1 MENMENREHK
11 ANWEFASVKRE
22 FPSAK
27 KEFVS
32 EKKGYLVVERQPDGQ
47 AHIQYADS
55 IACELSGYPAEGL
68 KSANPEQ
75 IVKKLEVS
83 TVPLDDGHE
92 LWILDTADN
101 RLLHIAE
108 LEHMN
113 AALEEALRAAEAAN
127 HAKSSFLS
135 NMSHDIRT
143 PMNAIIGMTSIGL
156 AHIDEKPRV
165 QDCLTKIKTASAHL
179 MSLVNDV
186 LDMSRIDSGR
196 LTLNEE
202 PFSLPDLIHDIA
214 VILRPQAV
222 QKKQS
227 LRVEIG
233 HIYEENLIGDPLRL
247 RQILVNIVG
256 NAVKYTPDGGEI
268 RVLLGQHL
276 EAEGES
282 QERQEPCPETEKG
295 SCERSGQH
303 LEAEGESRA
312 QSDWHLEAEGER
324 TEQKSRRM
332 AAGGEGIASEAA
344 GEPTEQPERHM
355 AADREGIASEAAG
368 EPAQQPE
375 QSMAADRYGV
385 GPEAGVQENGKEGS
399 TFPGAGRVILDLVCE
414 DNGIG
419 MSQEFLKKI
428 FLPFERVNNTT
439 ISRIEGTGLGM
450 AIVKNLVERMGGKIT
465 VESREGE
472 GSRFQVQIPVA
483 AAAQSRK
490 DAALPAGGT
499 VLMAECRD
507 DRVAQIKGYLEE
519 EGFRLVRTRSGL
531 ETVTR
536 LTEAQYENHMPCA
549 VLLGQELEDMSA
561 LELASHVRQLAGRAF
576 PILLVSE
583 EDWAQIEYRAVR
595 AGVNAFVPCPLF
607 RSRLMETL
615 SACMCSGRQEEG
627 KLGNG
632 DTDYSSHHILLA
644 EDVALNQ
651 EIAME
656 ILSSMGVQVE
666 VVDNGKEALEK
677 FASSPEG
684 YYDIIFMDIQMP
696 VMDGY
701 EAARRIRK
709 LSRND
714 AESVWIVAMTANA
727 FVEDIRRSRDAGMN
741 EHCSK
746 PVDPER
752 LHEILRGR
760 FG

>member
-27 KEFVS
+27 EEFVS
-32 EKKGYLVVERQPDGQ
+32 GKKGYLVVERQPDGQ

-68 KSANPEQ
+68 KSVNPEQ

-227 LRVEIG
+227 LRMEIG

-282 QERQEPCPETEKG
+282 
-295 SCERSGQH
+295 
-303 LEAEGESRA
+303 RA
-312 QSDWHLEAEGER
+312 QSDRHLEAEGER
-324 TEQKSRRM
+324 TDRKSRCM
-332 AAGGEGIASEAA
+332 AGGGEGIASETA
-344 GEPTEQPERHM
+344 GEPTEQL
-355 AADREGIASEAAG
+355 
-368 EPAQQPE
+368 E
-375 QSMAADRYGV
+375 QSMAADRDGI
-385 GPEAGVQENGKEGS
+385 GPEAGVQENGKESS

-627 KLGNG
+627 KPGNG
-632 DTDYSSHHILLA
+632 DTDYSSRHILLA

-666 VVDNGKEALEK
+666 VADNGKEALEK